1 MEELQRT
8 TEDRI
13 QVCYCGN
20 DRVFPL
26 VLLSALSIAKY
37 TKKPVSL
44 YFVTADLTRLQP
56 RFKAFSA
63 PWGSEVLTKAL
74 QKGNPESKAEVLDAT
89 ERYEQL
95 LGGSKNEKS
104 KYTPYSYLRLLLPE
118 LGFKGKMIYLDS
130 DIMCCSDLAQL
141 WDIDISEYEFAAVR
155 DHMGQFWIDMDYVNS
170 GMLYLN
176 FDEIAKTG
184 LFVRG
189 RDIVKNK
196 KLFFP
201 DQTVLNK
208 YGKRILRLPRK
219 FNEQRQA
226 TEGETV
232 IKHFCQGI
240 KWLPFFHVY
249 NIKQSERDKV
259 RKKLK
264 INFFED
270 VYKQY
275 DELAAIYG
283 FAGGV

>member
-1 MEELQRT
+1 MENAQLT
-8 TEDRI
+8 TKERI

-26 VLLSALSIAKY
+26 ILLSALSIAKY

-44 YFVTADLTRLQP
+44 YFVTADLTRIKP
-56 RFKAFSA
+56 RFKAFCA
-63 PWGSEVLTKAL
+63 PWGGEVLTKAL
-74 QKGNPESKAEVLDAT
+74 QKGNVESKAEVLDVT

-141 WDIDISEYEFAAVR
+141 WDIDISDYEFAAVR
-155 DHMGQFWIDMDYVNS
+155 DHMGQFWIGKDYVNS
-170 GMLYLN
+170 GMLFLN

-189 RDIVKNK
+189 RETVKNK

-226 TEGETV
+226 IEGETV

-270 VYKQY
+270 VYKQF
-275 DELAAIYG
+275 DELAAAYG
-283 FAGGV
+283 FAEGV